1 MNNVRTKLLLA
12 PVAAAALTLSLAACG
27 SDDDSGSSDTAPAE
41 VTTAPE
47 VSTATTDAMADDM
60 GDDMVGAEVTVG
72 AITVADAWIRE
83 PAEGQTRSAAY
94 ATITNDGDTDVTLV
108 AASVPFDATVE
119 IHETLMGDDGTME
132 MQERPDGFVIVAG
145 ETFTLEP
152 GGPHVMFLDID
163 PADFTGTIEVTLVF
177 DDGTEVT
184 IPAEVRTLEDMGEMS
199 GDMEGDME
207 SVTTEG

>member
-1 MNNVRTKLLLA
+1 VNNVRTKLLLA

-47 VSTATTDAMADDM
+47 GTTATTDAMA
-60 GDDMVGAEVTVG
+60 DDMVGAEVTVG

>member
-47 VSTATTDAMADDM
+47 VSTATTDAMA
-60 GDDMVGAEVTVG
+60 DDMVGAEVTVG